1 MLMLT
6 SVLSAIWGNQIGRT
20 VLIGTGLF
28 VFGVF
33 KGWGWAA
40 DGRDAAIQ
48 HAISTRD
55 AYWQETINK
64 ANTEHDTALQNAIA
78 AANAIVPASTNDDLK
93 RLCADTTGGA
103 DCRDQKSNRVQGVQP
118 SNMERRR

>member
-20 VLIGTGLF
+20 VLIGAGLF
-28 VFGVF
+28 LFGVS
-33 KGWGWAA
+33 KGWGWASNS
-40 DGRDAAIQ
+40 RDAAIQ

-64 ANTEHDTALQNAIA
+64 ANAEHDTELQNAIA
-78 AANAIVPASTNDDLK
+78 AANAIIPVSTNDDLK
-93 RLCADTTGGA
+93 RLCADPTGGA
-103 DCRDQKSNRVQGVQP
+103 DCRDKKGYRVQGVQSP
-118 SNMERRR
+118 NMERKR